1 MYNPESTEGCQY
13 IEGRSQ
19 EECKQK
25 LFSMYGTDYTIV
37 QKKKIPKPG
46 FLGFGQKEVCG
57 MWYRTLPSRSS
68 NVSSSSAAI
77 QPRLSLEEAQRA
89 VSQITAQMGSSSAND
104 FIKARDEIVRK
115 NEPAVTS
122 AQLGQIVSKLE
133 ELSKNMQKVSAEP
146 NEHPTIRRI
155 EEILEENEFTP
166 SYIKKMSERIRA
178 QFSLERLDDFDEV
191 QDAVIDWIGES
202 LTIANDPVKR
212 PPHVVIIVGPTG
224 VGKTTTLVKFAGN
237 ILRQSRKNKKADP
250 VVHFITTDFMRVGAY
265 DMLKHYTSILDMS
278 IDKAETADDV
288 KKLYSRYRSGSDY
301 IFIDTSG
308 LSPND
313 YTEIAN
319 MRAVLDVPD
328 MHADIYLAVTASTK
342 ARDLEAIM
350 RNYEQF
356 NFSSVIITKYD
367 ETSSYGN
374 VLSVLSEKNK
384 AISWITTGQQV
395 PRFIE
400 RANPGRF
407 LMDLDGF
414 RKNEEHIKE
423 KFNYE
428 PGKEER

>member
-1 MYNPESTEGCQY
+1 MYNQEGLDTGLY
-13 IEGRSQ
+13 IEGRSDT
-19 EECKQK
+19 ECKERLYK
-25 LFSMYGTDYTIV
+25 VYGTDYEVTGR
-37 QKKKIPKPG
+37 KTIPKPG
-46 FLGFGQKEVCG
+46 FLGFGQKDVCRLY
-57 MWYRTLPSRSS
+57 YRTNIHKP
-68 NVSSSSAAI
+68 VSEPAVVKP
-77 QPRLSLEEAQRA
+77 QLSLEEAQA
-89 VSQITAQMGSSSAND
+89 AIGKITSKMSNAASDD
-104 FIKARDEIVRK
+104 FEKNRNEIILK
-115 NEPAVTS
+115 S
-122 AQLGQIVSKLE
+122 QLGQIANKLDVLMKNVSPE
-133 ELSKNMQKVSAEP
+133 TNY
-146 NEHPTIRRI
+146 HPSIKRI
-155 EEILEENEFTP
+155 EELLTENEFTP
-166 SYIKKMSERIRA
+166 SYIRA
-178 QFSLERLDDFDEV
+178 MCEKVRTQFSLKKLDDYDAV
-191 QDAVIDWIGES
+191 QNAVIDWIGES
-202 LTIANDPVKR
+202 LTISKDVVKR

-237 ILRQSRKNKKADP
+237 LLRDARKNKKADP

-265 DMLKHYTSILDMS
+265 DMLSHYTSILNMS
-278 IDKAETADDV
+278 IEKAETAEDV
-288 KKLYSRYRSGSDY
+288 ATLFKNYRNNSDY

-328 MHADIYLAVTASTK
+328 MHPEIYLAVTASTK
-342 ARDLEAIM
+342 AKDLEVIM

-356 NFSSVIITKYD
+356 NYDSVIITKYD

-414 RKNEEHIKE
+414 NKNEAHIKE

-428 PGKEER
+428 PSKEDR